1 MATHSSVLA
10 WRIPWTEVPGGRES
24 DTTKVSTWIPTRL
37 HTLHAPA
44 VSQRLNRKPID
55 LTVKRSRARTLSSA
69 MDFCPP
75 GWPALPAGQVTMCVD
90 PGAIGGAFLCPE
102 QLETPCIL
110 SLSIPPIF
118 LSLLSA
124 PDTVAFQHF
133 GHGPEEEKLSPC
145 DPRAHTDITDRT
157 TS

>member
-24 DTTKVSTWIPTRL
+24 DMTKVSTWIPTCL

-44 VSQRLNRKPID
+44 VSQRLNRQPID
-55 LTVKRSRARTLSSA
+55 LTVKRSRARTLSSP

-110 SLSIPPIF
+110 SLSPF
-118 LSLLSA
+118 LPSSCLCCLHLTPWLSNILA
-124 PDTVAFQHF
+124 TAQKKKSFHLVTL
-133 GHGPEEEKLSPC
+133 GLIL
-145 DPRAHTDITDRT
+145 T
-157 TS
+157 